1 MEKRRSEKVEAMN
14 QKNVSSSYR
23 IAVILGIIGAFICIG
38 ESYETENNV
47 LMILLAGGLGFF
59 LIGGIPYGLKPVSVV
74 TNFLECFLFMP
85 IVGWLVYYL
94 IKFSAAACIG
104 LVLLRKRRD
113 LQRKAFLC
121 RKEGEIKS
129 RLSKRSE

>member
-1 MEKRRSEKVEAMN
+1 MSMEKRRSEKVEAMN

-47 LMILLAGGLGFF
+47 LMILLAGGLVFF

-74 TNFLECFLFMP
+74 TNFLECFLFLP

-104 LVLLRKRRD
+104 WFFFARDVISSGKRFFAERKV
-113 LQRKAFLC
+113 K
-121 RKEGEIKS
+121 
-129 RLSKRSE
+129 